1 MKYDMVIFDLDG
13 TLWDTKEISHQTANA
28 ILKKYDPEKE
38 ISMDIIEMTMGFSFA
53 ETAEMYMPFFESE
66 KREKVLKQM
75 LSLNTKILSKFGGNI
90 YEGLEE
96 TLYTL
101 KKYYKLAIV
110 SNCDAGYIEAFLE
123 SSNLSEYFEDYMA
136 ASKYGITKSEAIKR
150 IIEKNNVKSA
160 VYVGDTLR
168 DLVAAKHVNIDF
180 IQAKYGFGED
190 LENKYSINKITELP
204 ELLENMEYIFSE

>member
-28 ILKKYDPEKE
+28 ILKKYDPDKE

-53 ETAEMYMPFFESE
+53 ETAEMYMPFFENE
-66 KREKVLKQM
+66 KREMNLRQM
-75 LSLNTKILSKFGGNI
+75 LNLNAKILSKFGGNV

-123 SSNLSEYFEDYMA
+123 SSNLSEYFDDFLA
-136 ASKYGITKSEAIKR
+136 ASKHNITKSEAIKR
-150 IIEKNNVKSA
+150 IIEKNFIKSA

-168 DLVAAKHVNIDF
+168 DLVAAKHINIDF

-190 LENKYSINKITELP
+190 LESKYSINKITELP
-204 ELLENMEYIFSE
+204 ELLENMEYIYSE